1 MDKCKFCGAEAEMQW
16 SSAEETFRKYCCGTL
31 ANACEWERSDR
42 CHADQL
48 AQSEARARD
57 LWETLEHVV
66 RRDGF
71 SYGHAL
77 DTVDKHA
84 DHFRKESEATNE
96 IH

>member
-1 MDKCKFCGAEAEMQW
+1 MDKCKFCGAKKLFTKNCYTA
-16 SSAEETFRKYCCGTL
+16 FDCGSRL
-31 ANACEWERSDR
+31 YSKNEWYQEIGCYER
-42 CHADQL
+42 QIQ
-48 AQSEARARD
+48 QSEARARD

-84 DHFRKESEATNE
+84 DHFRKESEATND
-96 IH
+96 